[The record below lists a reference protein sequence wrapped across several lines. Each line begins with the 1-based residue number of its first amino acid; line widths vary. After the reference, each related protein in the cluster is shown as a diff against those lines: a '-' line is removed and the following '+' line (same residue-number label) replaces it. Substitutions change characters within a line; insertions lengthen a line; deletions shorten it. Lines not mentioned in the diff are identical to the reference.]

1 MKLLKLILLYLFLIT
16 QTQADTI
23 YELIKIPNLEIYNL
37 KTENKLRYF
46 NAKQAFTIGV
56 DNNINCFK
64 SSKQDLD
71 KKYKIIE
78 KNLNRYSQNF
88 LKKIN
93 LKYIVM
99 CEDLS
104 ISGINTAGIP
114 DNVMK
119 TLIVDIKFNDKYFER
134 VLHHEVFHIINDSF
148 KDIFNQKIWS
158 SFNPKE
164 FNYAECSTCTK
175 KIGLETYSKT
185 AGFITEYSRSTASE
199 DMAEVFS
206 HLMYG
211 NLPATVDPILQKK
224 IEFIK
229 KGLLKIDES
238 FISVKVNND
247 FEASIGDEVNISIL
261 SSKCQIFDFENG
273 LNLNTNKEK

>member
-1 MKLLKLILLYLFLIT
+1 MKLFKFILLCLFLISPV
-16 QTQADTI
+16 QADTI
-23 YELIKIPNLEIYNL
+23 YELIKIPHLEIYNI
-37 KTENKLRYF
+37 KTENKLRYL

-104 ISGINTAGIP
+104 ISGIKTAGIP
-114 DNVMK
+114 DNIMK

-134 VLHHEVFHIINDSF
+134 VLHHEVFHIINDSY
-148 KDIFNQKIWS
+148 KNIFDEKIWS
-158 SFNPKE
+158 RFNPKE
-164 FNYAECSTCTK
+164 FKYAKCSTCTE
-175 KIGLETYSKT
+175 KIGLDTYSKPD
-185 AGFITEYSRSTASE
+185 GFITEYSRSTASE

-211 NLPATVDPILQKK
+211 NLPSEVGPILQKK

-229 KGLLKIDES
+229 KGISKIDEN
-238 FISVKVNND
+238 FI
-247 FEASIGDEVNISIL
+247 L
-261 SSKCQIFDFENG
+261 
-273 LNLNTNKEK
+273 

>member
-1 MKLLKLILLYLFLIT
+1 
-16 QTQADTI
+16 
-23 YELIKIPNLEIYNL
+23 
-37 KTENKLRYF
+37 
-46 NAKQAFTIGV
+46 
-56 DNNINCFK
+56 
-64 SSKQDLD
+64 
-71 KKYKIIE
+71 
-78 KNLNRYSQNF
+78 
-88 LKKIN
+88 
-93 LKYIVM
+93 M

-114 DNVMK
+114 DNVLK
-119 TLIVDIKFNDKYFER
+119 TLIVDIKFNDRYFER
-134 VLHHEVFHIINDSF
+134 VLHHEVFHIIYDSF
-148 KDIFNQKIWS
+148 KDIFNEQIWS
-158 SFNPKE
+158 GFNPKE

-229 KGLLKIDES
+229 KGLLKIDEN
-238 FISVKVNND
+238 FI
-247 FEASIGDEVNISIL
+247 L
-261 SSKCQIFDFENG
+261 
-273 LNLNTNKEK
+273 